1 MTGSNFSRLQFS
13 SACKVLSG
21 DDIIWLPDAILLFL
35 LKTTNFTSLPAEAI
49 VMTI

>member
-13 SACKVLSG
+13 LVCKALSG

-35 LKTTNFTSLPAEAI
+35 LKTTNLAS
-49 VMTI
+49 